1 MVTSAKKAGNSK
13 KNGFPTEVSA
23 APNKDFFVEMLT
35 RDIELGDAI
44 LDLLDNCV
52 DGIVRGIK
60 SKKPSTKPYSKY
72 YANITINKNKFEIED
87 NCGGIPLELAR
98 SKAFH
103 MGRPPGH
110 SDDAATVGMYG
121 IGMKRAIFKIGQN
134 TEVKSRNG
142 DDAFAV
148 TISKAWLANKDEWNL
163 PIRKVPLA
171 QMKAEGTII
180 SITDLRPEIARRFDP
195 SKDSFVEDFSTF
207 VSQHYSIIISKGFT
221 VRINGVAVRPTQF
234 RLLMNEK
241 GSKSAAGGRIAP
253 FVVETNIQGVA
264 VTIAVGLYRNLPS
277 EDEVEREQEERASKD
292 DAGWTIVC
300 NDRVV
305 VYRDKTRLTGWG
317 EAGVPAY
324 HSQFIAISGIVVMQS
339 TDLFK
344 LPLTTT
350 KRGID
355 PSSEVF
361 SITKDFMR
369 EGIKY
374 FTKFTNRWKRLH
386 QDRDNL
392 YKSSDLHSL
401 DSIVA
406 NIPASDRTI
415 IRASAKGAGGTKY
428 SPKLPSPP
436 TVEKEVRV
444 TFFRPRAQIELLS
457 MALFDEPN
465 VSPSDVG
472 LACFERVF
480 EEEGQ

>member
-1 MVTSAKKAGNSK
+1 MVKTFKSTPTTTGKA
-13 KNGFPTEVSA
+13 FPKEVSA

-52 DGIVRGIK
+52 DGIVRGLKPK
-60 SKKPSTKPYSKY
+60 STERPYAGY
-72 YANITINKNKFEIED
+72 YANITIDKKKFEIED
-87 NCGGIPLELAR
+87 NCGGIPLDLAR

-110 SDDAATVGMYG
+110 ASDAATVGMYG

-134 TEVKSRNG
+134 TEVRSRNG
-142 DDAFAV
+142 QDAFAV
-148 TISKAWLANKDEWNL
+148 TISKAWLADKNEWNL
-163 PIRKVPLA
+163 PIEKVPLSR
-171 QMKAEGTII
+171 MKSDGTVITV
-180 SITDLRPEIARRFDP
+180 TDLRPEISRRFDQ
-195 SKDSFVEDFSTF
+195 SKDSFVGDFSTF

-221 VRINGVAVRPTQF
+221 VRINGVPVRPSEF
-234 RLLMNEK
+234 RLLLNNK
-241 GSKSAAGGRIAP
+241 SSKAGMGGRIAP
-253 FVVETNIQGVA
+253 FVVETSIQGVS
-264 VTIAVGLYRNLPS
+264 VTVAVGLYRNLPS

-369 EGIKY
+369 EGMKY
-374 FTKFTNRWKRLH
+374 FTKFTNRWKRLR

-392 YKSSDLHSL
+392 YKSSDLHAL
-401 DSIVA
+401 ESIVA
-406 NIPASDRTI
+406 SIPKAEKTI
-415 IRASAKGAGGTKY
+415 IRASTKGAGGTKY

-436 TVEKEVRV
+436 TAEKEVRV
-444 TFFRPRAQIELLS
+444 TFFRPRAQIERLS
-457 MALFDEPN
+457 IALFDESD
-465 VSPSDVG
+465 VSASDVG

-480 EEEGQ
+480 DEETR